1 MAYANAYKRGREEGR
16 AATGVSGECRSEHEQ
31 GAGDPLRALARE
43 TREIECGIRQNPLY
57 PAIYFPYIECFCSK
71 RIILAGSRIR
81 KRILRAP
88 RRPPSDASGL
98 TLNLQRGKRP
108 AGPVHGPVCWGPA
121 FLSHATPIA
130 HRPHPR
136 AAAHSPAAHAGRDGG
151 STLLG
156 RNRSREMTRS
166 KARPMPLL
174 AATSRPMSTFSAS
187 ERPSTRVSARGP
199 GKSKRNSNWSGKA
212 AACRKPCP
220 MRVRIDLG
228 LMF

>member
-31 GAGDPLRALARE
+31 SRGPSARSGPRDARDRVWNSSKPALPRY
-43 TREIECGIRQNPLY
+43 IFSLY
-57 PAIYFPYIECFCSK
+57 RYIECFCSK

-156 RNRSREMTRS
+156 RNGSLRHGRNARVVRTHVGPFANCNSLGTARSPNPASPAMSYVAQVRARCVS
-166 KARPMPLL
+166 KA
-174 AATSRPMSTFSAS
+174 SRRYFKT
-187 ERPSTRVSARGP
+187 V
-199 GKSKRNSNWSGKA
+199 
-212 AACRKPCP
+212 
-220 MRVRIDLG
+220 
-228 LMF
+228 